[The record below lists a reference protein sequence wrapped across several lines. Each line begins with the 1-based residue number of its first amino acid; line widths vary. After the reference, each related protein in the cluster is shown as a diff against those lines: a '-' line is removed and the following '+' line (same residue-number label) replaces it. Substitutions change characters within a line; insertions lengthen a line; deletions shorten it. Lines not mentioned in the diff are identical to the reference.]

1 MQSDGDESLA
11 TVQQLAAA
19 MAALGAY
26 DGQNT
31 PAEHAA
37 EAARLGGEDAYRL
50 RLANALLGI
59 AQTEA
64 VLADSS
70 VTLDTDQRHQ
80 AWGQQLDSA
89 GVADDPAKLIGFIH
103 WQILRAAIPL
113 RLIAQDPTSGPIP
126 LAAAHAADGLQQL
139 LNVIADSQ
147 TAVATGDLATLS
159 AQAPQLRTARTA
171 LHNAI
176 TNTDLLL
183 DMLKSV
189 GL

>member
-1 MQSDGDESLA
+1 MQPDQDESPA

-37 EAARLGGEDAYRL
+37 EAVRLGGADAYRL
-50 RLANALLGI
+50 RLANALLGT
-59 AQTEA
+59 AQNEA
-64 VLADSS
+64 VLADGS
-70 VTLDTDQRHQ
+70 VTLDNDRRHQ
-80 AWGQQLDSA
+80 AWGQQLESA
-89 GVADDPAKLIGFIH
+89 GVADDPVKLIGFIH

-139 LNVIADSQ
+139 LNVITASQ
-147 TAVATGDLATLS
+147 TAVAAVDIDTLT
-159 AQAPQLRTARTA
+159 AQAPRLRTARTA
-171 LHNAI
+171 LQNAI
-176 TNTDLLL
+176 TNTDILL